1 MILTFKFGVLSPMA
15 CFGGARKSQ
24 VEVSLTDGS
33 KEKCKKQLF
42 ADLQLQDF
50 SRDDISNSNI
60 FVDPWVGCKIFNEN
74 RINIKIIQVKKNTFQ
89 SYLNPTRQHKNK
101 EISKILSGQ

>member
-1 MILTFKFGVLSPMA
+1 MILTFRLGVLRPMA

-33 KEKCKKQLF
+33 NEKCKKQLS

-50 SRDDISNSNI
+50 CSDDISNSNI
-60 FVDPWVGCKIFNEN
+60 FVDPWVGCKILNEN
-74 RINIKIIQVKKNTFQ
+74 RINIKIVQGKKNTFQ
-89 SYLNPTRQHKNK
+89 SYLNPTRQYEQN
-101 EISKILSGQ
+101 SKILSGQ